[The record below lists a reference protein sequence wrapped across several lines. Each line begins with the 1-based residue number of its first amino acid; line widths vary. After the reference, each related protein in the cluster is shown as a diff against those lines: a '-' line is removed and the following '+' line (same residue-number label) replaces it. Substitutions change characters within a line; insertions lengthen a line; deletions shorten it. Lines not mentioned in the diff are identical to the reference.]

1 MELSFALAGAVLKM
15 QFTEG
20 KMAAKPDFWFFLK
33 VNDIILMAEN
43 EELKSLLMKVKEE
56 SKKVGL
62 KLNTQKTKIMLSGP
76 ITSWQ
81 RDGETMKTVQFSCS
95 IVSNSLQPH
104 ELQHARPPCP
114 SRTPRVYSNSCP

>member
-20 KMAAKPDFWFFLK
+20 KMVAKPDFWFFLK

-56 SKKVGL
+56 SKKL
-62 KLNTQKTKIMLSGP
+62 
-76 ITSWQ
+76 
-81 RDGETMKTVQFSCS
+81 
-95 IVSNSLQPH
+95 
-104 ELQHARPPCP
+104 A
-114 SRTPRVYSNSCP
+114 